1 MSIELFCMAES
12 TCTLLTPPR
21 LVTTMLRVLRA
32 CLYVLVHLQGNGK
45 LRILYEGF
53 PMAMIMEHAG
63 GKASTGMFR
72 GAISNILDLCPTGIH
87 DKCPVIIGCVRDVER
102 VLSHYA

>member
-1 MSIELFCMAES
+1 
-12 TCTLLTPPR
+12 
-21 LVTTMLRVLRA
+21 
-32 CLYVLVHLQGNGK
+32 
-45 LRILYEGF
+45 
-53 PMAMIMEHAG
+53 MAMIMEHAG